1 MNTTEA
7 ELMQQL
13 IEEVREMREEQKS
26 FKETQ
31 MGLSRRFL
39 LILQRFE
46 TEIDLL
52 KARIDLFV
60 GFLADFET
68 LIHRIKTAF
77 FASRIWEQYEEYTRN
92 DGKKRGYPKKTTG
105 FDVERKPRPSAE

>member
-1 MNTTEA
+1 MNAKET
-7 ELMQQL
+7 ELMNQL
-13 IEEVREMREEQKS
+13 IREVREMRKEQKS
-26 FKETQ
+26 FKGTL

-46 TEIDLL
+46 TEIDLF

-77 FASRIWEQYEEYTRN
+77 FASRIWEELEEYRRN
-92 DGKKRGYPKKTTG
+92 DGKKKNRSKRTTG
-105 FDVERKPRPSAE
+105 FDVERKLRRSSK